1 MKKTYENPMFQ
12 VVNINTNDTIA
23 TSLGYNNAFNGDNTK
38 ILGADRFRDFE
49 DCLQTECALAT
60 NAEYIVTRNKKDFA
74 NSPIVTVQP

>member
-49 DCLQTECALAT
+49 DYS
-60 NAEYIVTRNKKDFA
+60 N
-74 NSPIVTVQP
+74 